1 MYVTSKINDVA
12 FLRLHMSFPNR
23 LLVFLSPPIFAIE
36 PDHWKERRA
45 PGSCNKQDKR
55 HRFPDASY
63 HHHHLS
69 LDREGRWGTRDDFT
83 SSFLHS
89 SLFSTALWDF
99 ANSRPVHSLMLSSHL
114 SLCLPF
120 LLSPFTVPCKV
131 VLARLDERE
140 MTKPLQFASLY
151 DGQEV
156 FVWSDCLLDLC
167 ADFLVGNMVFV

>member
-23 LLVFLSPPIFAIE
+23 LLVFLSPPIFSIE

-89 SLFSTALWDF
+89 FLFSTALWDF
-99 ANSRPVHSLMLSSHL
+99 ANSRLVHSLMFSSLLFFSLS
-114 SLCLPF
+114 CLLPLFTAPF
-120 LLSPFTVPCKV
+120 KM
-131 VLARLDERE
+131 VLARPDERKTCPYHCSLRLFT
-140 MTKPLQFASLY
+140 MVRRSSCGPMPAASWHGLPR
-151 DGQEV
+151 
-156 FVWSDCLLDLC
+156 W
-167 ADFLVGNMVFV
+167 